1 MELKLK
7 PLNKNLYPIKGL
19 LIKGSSAQ
27 YWFDELKA
35 LKLDFSKLTI
45 LPIPD
50 NLPNTIWGCLVTINN
65 IEEVADIRNHQ
76 PVQLVKNKIFI
87 PTYADLHPYLSTQE
101 FDFFFYEKNYIFHP
115 DFGLVNL
122 STSFNYE
129 NLIAPPKQRLVKIT
143 EVEKSVFTP
152 QKINCFYVKPLPQEE
167 ALKKMEEEL
176 NLTPK
181 KFEDKA
187 LNIVEKGK
195 MSLLKK
201 ILDKVNTSD
210 ISTSTNSEVT
220 ENTTPAQEGFLSKT
234 FKKVVG
240 KMKENYQNL
249 EKRNKNNLDKLLEL
263 MKNNP
268 ELALKYAIPLNGN
281 PLTRGFNTNLNN
293 KQVYFDFVKRW
304 LDFSIF
310 SNNNVFG
317 NQEGGGAFDNTYYEK
332 LQAQYRKTAEA
343 FIRNEDY
350 EKAAFIYM
358 KLLKDYY
365 LASETLEKGK
375 KYQGAALVYHKYLH
389 NKTKAGECYEKGN
402 MFLEAIDIY
411 KELEQFE
418 KVGDLYLKI
427 NKQELANSFFEKVI
441 EKHSLESRYVK
452 ASFVYKNKMKDLEKA
467 QVLLK
472 TGWEKSIE
480 PFNCLNNYFA
490 NITETKILE
499 QEIETIYKNHVNE
512 TNNQIFLDVLEHEYK
527 KNFELHESVRKIAYE
542 IISLK
547 LANNPNI
554 ASKLNSFNKEDPT
567 ILQDILRYKLKRRRQ
582 K

>member
-50 NLPNTIWGCLVTINN
+50 KLPNTIWGCLVTINN
-65 IEEVADIRNHQ
+65 MEEVEDIRNHQ

-87 PTYADLHPYLSTQE
+87 PTYADLHPYLSTEE
-101 FDFFFYEKNYIFHP
+101 FDFFFYEKTYIFHP

-143 EVEKSVFTP
+143 EVEKAVFIP

-181 KFEDKA
+181 KFQDKA

-195 MSLLKK
+195 MGLLKK
-201 ILDKVNTSD
+201 ILDRVNTSD
-210 ISTSTNSEVT
+210 ISTSTNNEVNG
-220 ENTTPAQEGFLSKT
+220 NTTPTQEGFFSKT

-240 KMKENYQNL
+240 KMKEDYQDL
-249 EKRNKNNLDKLLEL
+249 EERNKNNLDKLLEL

-268 ELALKYAIPLNGN
+268 ELALKYAIPLNDN

-293 KQVYFDFVKRW
+293 KHVSFDFVKRW
-304 LDFSIF
+304 LDFSLF

-317 NQEGGGAFDNTYYEK
+317 NQAGGGAFDSTYYEK
-332 LQAQYRKTAEA
+332 LQDQYRKTAEA
-343 FIRNEDY
+343 FIKNKDY

-358 KLLKDYY
+358 KLLKNYY
-365 LASETLEKGK
+365 LASDTLEKGG
-375 KYQGAALVYHKYLH
+375 KYQEAALVYHKYLY

-402 MFLEAIDIY
+402 MFLEAIDMY
-411 KELEQFE
+411 KELDHLE

-441 EKHSLESRYVK
+441 EKHRSESKYVK
-452 ASFVYKNKMKDLEKA
+452 ASFIYKNKIKNLEKA
-467 QVLLK
+467 QELLK
-472 TGWEKSIE
+472 KGWEKAID

-490 NITETKILE
+490 NINDIKALE
-499 QEIETIYKNHVNE
+499 QEIEIIYKNHVIE
-512 TNNQIFLDVLEHEYK
+512 SNNQIFLDVLEHEYK
-527 KNFELHESVRKIAYE
+527 KTSELHESVRKIAYE
-542 IISLK
+542 IISEK
-547 LANNPNI
+547 LPSNPNI

-567 ILQDILRYKLKRRRQ
+567 ILQDILRYKLGRRR